1 MHLQLT
7 MYFQLG
13 YYIIF
18 LTALYS
24 SEALLRFF
32 FFPTGKKTVVRKFFG
47 SNS

>member
-1 MHLQLT
+1 MHVQLT

-24 SEALLRFF
+24 SEALLWSTPRH
-32 FFPTGKKTVVRKFFG
+32 R
-47 SNS
+47 

>member
-1 MHLQLT
+1 MHVQLT
-7 MYFQLG
+7 TYFQLD

-24 SEALLRFF
+24 SEALLWFF
-32 FFPTGKKTVVRKFFG
+32 FSTGKKTVVRKFFG